1 MPYSSTS
8 HLVQLSAASPT
19 IVGSMRHRCELQ
31 LAELLLRL
39 DIDSLQACEDGA
51 DSYEARRL
59 LTMSQQVLFKLLLHV

>member
-1 MPYSSTS
+1 MMDFYVGARLLGLTV
-8 HLVQLSAASPT
+8 LAS
-19 IVGSMRHRCELQ
+19 RCELQ
-31 LAELLLRL
+31 LADLLLRL